1 MFSKRIPTDISS
13 LAVKERL
20 SDSTQFTCAVHDEDF
35 ELRENLAFH
44 TLVLHPVIKGCILEQ
59 DGKATVDVS
68 LELIKRD
75 KIANVVFGILCLLVS
90 VFMGIFTQDILMF
103 VGVLF
108 SCGLLAIIELFY
120 YGIVCFFATRK
131 LTCLLA

>member
-1 MFSKRIPTDISS
+1 MFSKRISTDISS
-13 LAVKERL
+13 SAVKERL
-20 SDSTQFTCAVHDEDF
+20 SDSTRFTCALHDEEF

-44 TLVLHPVIKGCILEQ
+44 TLVLHPVIKGCILER

-68 LELIKRD
+68 LELTKRD

-108 SCGLLAIIELFY
+108 GCGLLAIIWLLY

-131 LTCLLA
+131 LARLLA

>member
-1 MFSKRIPTDISS
+1 MFSKRLSTDISS
-13 LAVKERL
+13 LAVKGRL
-20 SDSTQFTCAVHDEDF
+20 SDSTQCTCAVHDEEF

-44 TLVLHPVIKGCILEQ
+44 TLVLHPVMKGCICEQ

-68 LELIKRD
+68 LELTKRD

-90 VFMGIFTQDILMF
+90 VFMGIFTQDILVF

-108 SCGLLAIIELFY
+108 GCGLLAIIGLLY
-120 YGIVCFFATRK
+120 YGIVCFFAVRK
-131 LTCLLA
+131 LARLLA